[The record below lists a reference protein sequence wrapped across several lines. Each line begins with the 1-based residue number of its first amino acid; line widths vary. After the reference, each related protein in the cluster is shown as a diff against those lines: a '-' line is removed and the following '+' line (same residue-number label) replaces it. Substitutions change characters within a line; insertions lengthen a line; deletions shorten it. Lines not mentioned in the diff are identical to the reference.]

1 MQKSKI
7 FSGIKVIELAS
18 VLAGP
23 AVDLFFAELGAEV
36 IKIENKKTGGDVT
49 RKWKAPT
56 ENVDKKDSAYYNSVN
71 FNKTSLLL
79 DLTIQNDRKQ
89 LEDLLIK
96 ADIVLVNY
104 RPGAALKLGLDYNRL
119 KQLNPSIIYGEITG
133 YGPTD
138 NRLAFDVVLQA
149 ETGFMYLTGKP
160 NELPVKMPVALIDII
175 AAHHLK
181 EGILIALLEREKTT
195 KGSFITVSL
204 YDAAISSLANQATNW
219 LIAGHAPQPMGTQ
232 HPNIAPYGDLL
243 QSADGKYL
251 VLAIGVEKHFK
262 QLCQLLK
269 LDSLSKD
276 PKYATNPARVKNRAT
291 LIDQLQKVIIN
302 YEREDLLTQLHQA
315 NIPAGAVRDLPN
327 VFTQPLVQ
335 KMIVEKKNED
345 GDIIQCVSSVA
356 FDLVIG

>member
-7 FSGIKVIELAS
+7 FKNLKVIELAS

-23 AVDLFFAELGAEV
+23 AVGLFFAELGAEV

-49 RKWKAPT
+49 RRWKAPT
-56 ENVDKKDSAYYNSVN
+56 ESADKTDSAYYNSVN
-71 FNKTSLLL
+71 FAKTSLLL
-79 DLTIQNDRKQ
+79 DLTAQSDRKQ
-89 LEDLLIK
+89 LDGLLVK

-104 RPGAALKLGLDYNRL
+104 RPGVALKLGLDYKRL
-119 KQLNPSIIYGEITG
+119 KQINPSIIYGEITG

-149 ETGFMYLTGKP
+149 ETGFLYLTGKP

-181 EGILIALLEREKTT
+181 EGILIALLERAKTN

-204 YDAAISSLANQATNW
+204 YDAAIASLANQATNW
-219 LIAGHAPQPMGTQ
+219 LIAKHAPQPMGTQ

-243 QSADGKYL
+243 KSVDGKYL
-251 VLAIGVEKHFK
+251 VLAVGVEKHFK
-262 QLCQLLK
+262 QLCQLLQ
-269 LDSLSKD
+269 LNTLADD
-276 PKYATNPARVKNRAT
+276 PRYSTNAARVKNRTT
-291 LIDQLQKVIIN
+291 LIDQLQKAVGK
-302 YEREDLLTQLHQA
+302 YERTNLLNQLHQA

-327 VFTQPLVQ
+327 VFAQPLVQ
-335 KMIVEKKNED
+335 KMIVENKND
-345 GDIIQCVSSVA
+345 AGDLIQCISSVA
-356 FDLVIG
+356 FDFGE